1 VLRRFVSLTIWSY
14 AVWVL
19 LTWTRTAEQLLTG
32 LAVALVVAAFLAP
45 LGAVAAP
52 WALLD
57 PRRLAALVTLA
68 VSASWRIV
76 VANARLS
83 RRIWASSRPL
93 RLGMVVVPTGARTD
107 GELAAVG
114 LLTSLIV
121 DNQIV
126 DLDRERHELQYHAV
140 DVPPPDPDQ
149 ARAGINE
156 PVERFLP
163 TITRKTR

>member
-1 VLRRFVSLTIWSY
+1 
-14 AVWVL
+14 
-19 LTWTRTAEQLLTG
+19 
-32 LAVALVVAAFLAP
+32 
-45 LGAVAAP
+45 
-52 WALLD
+52 
-57 PRRLAALVTLA
+57 
-68 VSASWRIV
+68 
-76 VANARLS
+76 
-83 RRIWASSRPL
+83 
-93 RLGMVVVPTGARTD
+93 MVVVPTGARTD